1 MGKIVAIGGGSMK
14 EGETLALDRHAIGLT
29 GKPNPEILLLPTAS
43 GDSNGFIGRQKRYF
57 KQLGCRSKAL
67 CLLTG
72 GYGDTEIE
80 DMILS
85 YDLIY
90 VGGGNTAF
98 MLDVWRRRGVDGYL
112 RRAFING
119 AVLCGVSAGAICW
132 FSWGMTDTSA
142 DTGEADGFSWAKG
155 LGLLNASFCPH
166 YNQPGRGHFD
176 KMQGQKPLCGVAM
189 GDGAALVE
197 NDGRHYV
204 LKQSESCQA
213 FLFSPDGEKQP
224 LANGQEISI

>member
-1 MGKIVAIGGGSMK
+1 MGSIVAIGGGSMK
-14 EGETLALDRHAIGLT
+14 EGETLSLDQHAISLT

-72 GYGDTEIE
+72 GYSDAEIA
-80 DMILS
+80 DMILC

-90 VGGGNTAF
+90 AGGGNTAF
-98 MLDVWRRRGVDGYL
+98 MLDVWRQRGVDGYL
-112 RRAFING
+112 RRAYEKG
-119 AVLCGVSAGAICW
+119 SVLCGVSAGAICW
-132 FSWGMTDTSA
+132 FSCGMTDTGA
-142 DTGEADGFSWAKG
+142 DAENTGGFAWAEG
-155 LGLLNASFCPH
+155 LGLVNASFCPH

-176 KMQGQKPLCGVAM
+176 AMCRQKPLCGVAM

-197 NDGRHYV
+197 NGGRHYV

-213 FLFSPDGEKQP
+213 FLFGPRGEKQP
-224 LANGQEISI
+224 LANGQEILI